1 MPIPYKDDYA
11 NHKWG
16 ITPRGGGNMFVEMKV
31 AGITVDPFSNSPI
44 VILKEVD
51 GNKALPIW
59 IGVLEASAIAAELG
73 NVKPPRPM
81 THDLMRNIL
90 GHLKISVDKI
100 EVTDLKD
107 NTFYAMIYLTAS
119 DRHIAIDSRPSDAMA
134 LALRT
139 DAPIYVSEEVIKE
152 SRTIDLE
159 KAMATGDEKDEA
171 EKWSEILENL
181 SPEDFGKYKM

>member
-1 MPIPYKDDYA
+1 
-11 NHKWG
+11 
-16 ITPRGGGNMFVEMKV
+16 MFVEMKV

-44 VILKEVD
+44 VILKEVE
-51 GNKALPIW
+51 GTKALPIW

-81 THDLMRNIL
+81 THDLMRDIL
-90 GHLKISVDKI
+90 NHLSVNVEKI
-100 EVTDLKD
+100 EVNDLKD
-107 NTFYAMIYLTAS
+107 NTFYATIYLM
-119 DRHIAIDSRPSDAMA
+119 IGNENLAIDSRPSDAMA

-139 DAPIYVSEEVIKE
+139 ASPIFVSEEVIKE

-159 KAMATGDEKDEA
+159 NAMGDSDMQKDEA
-171 EKWSEILENL
+171 EKWAEILENL

>member
-1 MPIPYKDDYA
+1 
-11 NHKWG
+11 
-16 ITPRGGGNMFVEMKV
+16 MFVEMKV

-81 THDLMRNIL
+81 THDLMRDML
-90 GHLKISVDKI
+90 RHLSVKVDKI
-100 EVTDLKD
+100 EVNDLKD
-107 NTFYAMIYLTAS
+107 NTFYATI
-119 DRHIAIDSRPSDAMA
+119 HISIGDKSLAIDSRPSDAMA

-139 DAPIYVSEEVIKE
+139 ESPIFVSEEVIKE

-159 KAMATGDEKDEA
+159 KAMNSMGDEKHDA

>member
-1 MPIPYKDDYA
+1 
-11 NHKWG
+11 
-16 ITPRGGGNMFVEMKV
+16 MFVEMKV

-51 GNKALPIW
+51 GTKALPIW

-81 THDLMRNIL
+81 THDLIRDIL
-90 GHLKISVDKI
+90 SNLSVNVEKI
-100 EVTDLKD
+100 EVNDLKD
-107 NTFYAMIYLTAS
+107 NTFYATIYLSIGSKTFAV
-119 DRHIAIDSRPSDAMA
+119 DSRPSDAMA

-139 DAPIYVSEEVIKE
+139 GSRIFVSEEVIKE

-159 KAMATGDEKDEA
+159 KAMSATGDEKEEA
-171 EKWSEILENL
+171 EKWAEILENL

>member
-1 MPIPYKDDYA
+1 
-11 NHKWG
+11 
-16 ITPRGGGNMFVEMKV
+16 MFIEMKV
-31 AGITVDPFSNSPI
+31 AGITVDPFSNTPI
-44 VILKEVD
+44 VILKEVE

-73 NVKPPRPM
+73 DVKPPRPM

-90 GHLKISVDKI
+90 NHLSVKVEKI
-100 EVTDLKD
+100 EITDLRD
-107 NTFYAMIYLTAS
+107 NTFYAEIHLS
-119 DRHIAIDSRPSDAMA
+119 IGDKNLVIDSRPSDAMA

-139 DAPIYVSEEVIKE
+139 DSPIYVSEAVIKE

-159 KAMATGDEKDEA
+159 KVMKSGDDKQDS
-171 EKWSEILENL
+171 EKWQEILESL